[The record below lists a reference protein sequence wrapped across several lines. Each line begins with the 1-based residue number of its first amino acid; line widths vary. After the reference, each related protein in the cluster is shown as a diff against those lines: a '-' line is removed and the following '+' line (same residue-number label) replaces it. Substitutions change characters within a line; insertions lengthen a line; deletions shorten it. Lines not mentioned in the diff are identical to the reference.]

1 MNWLITGG
9 AGYIGSHV
17 VEAMQAAG
25 EEVVVIDDLS
35 TGSRDRVSGVPF
47 VHAEVG
53 DVDAVVAAVQR
64 FGVTGVVHLAAK
76 KQVEESVRRPL
87 YYYQQNVEGLR
98 SVLSACLLTN
108 IETFVFSSSAA
119 VYGAPDA
126 VTVSENTL
134 CEPVNPYG
142 RTKLIGEQMLLD
154 LAEAEALRFVS
165 LRYFNV
171 AGTVRPELADLGSSN
186 LVPMVFD
193 RLEAGSAPLIFGDDY
208 PTPDG
213 TCVRDFIHVGD
224 VASAHVAAASAL
236 ASGQVERLTANIGRG
251 AGVSV
256 REMIEEILSVTG
268 FADETWAMPEVHP
281 RRLGDPAQVVA
292 AVDRVADAIGW
303 RARHDLKDMVT
314 SSWEARTRSTSV
326 ESRMRDAE

>member
-35 TGSRDRVSGVPF
+35 TGSRDRVPGVPF

-53 DVDAVVAAVQR
+53 DVDAVVGAVRR
-64 FGVTGVVHLAAK
+64 FGITGVVHLAAK

-87 YYYQQNVEGLR
+87 YYYEQNVEGLR
-98 SVLSACLLTN
+98 SLLSACLLTN
-108 IETFVFSSSAA
+108 VERFVFSSSAA

-126 VTVSENTL
+126 VTVSEDTL
-134 CEPVNPYG
+134 CDPVNPYG

-208 PTPDG
+208 PTRDG

-224 VASAHVAAASAL
+224 VASAHVAAATAL

-256 REMIEEILSVTG
+256 REMIDEILSVAG
-268 FADETWAMPEVHP
+268 FADETWAMPEVRP
-281 RRLGDPAQVVA
+281 RRDGDPAHVVA
-292 AVDRVADAIGW
+292 AIERVTAELGW
-303 RARHDLKDMVT
+303 RARHELRDMVT
-314 SSWEARTRSTSV
+314 SAWEARKRVS
-326 ESRMRDAE
+326 MRQL